1 MNIQNNK
8 YVINLDVDGGDNA
21 PSSVLNGAELYL
33 KDNQDVSFNLYGRKS
48 IIDVHIK
55 NLPLL
60 FNSSNTIEC
69 QGVIDGNLKPT
80 EAMKKEFRHSSLAK
94 SISSLKNQSLEA
106 TVSSGNTG
114 AMMAYS
120 KVFLRTVENI
130 SRPAIASLFPSKNH
144 PVCFLDLG
152 ANSECDEKNLY
163 DFAIMGSIYYQILFP
178 ESACKVSLLNI
189 GSEELKGNAVIQ
201 KTHEL
206 LKNSK
211 SINYNGFI
219 EANNITDT
227 ENHII
232 VTDGFTGNIALKTA
246 EGISKFITDSLKKHL
261 LSNSFSK
268 ILTFFIKPNLK
279 SFKNAIDPR
288 NFNGGILLGIDGV
301 VIKSHGN
308 ADEYAFRNAIGFA
321 VKCLESNLLNKI
333 KDNAR

>member
-1 MNIQNNK
+1 MNIQDNK
-8 YVINLDVDGGDNA
+8 YTINLDVDGGDNA
-21 PSSVLNGAELYL
+21 PNSVLNGAELYL
-33 KDNQDVSFNLYGRKS
+33 KTNQNARFNLYGRKS
-48 IIDVHIK
+48 IINDNIK

-60 FNSSNTIEC
+60 IKSSNTIDCE
-69 QGVIDGNLKPT
+69 GVIDGNLKPT

-94 SISSLKNQSLEA
+94 SISSLKNQPLEA

-120 KVFLRTVENI
+120 KVFLRTIENI

-152 ANSECDEKNLY
+152 ANSECDENNLY

-178 ESACKVSLLNI
+178 NSSCKVSLLNI
-189 GSEELKGNAVIQ
+189 GSEELKGNAIIQ

-211 SINYNGFI
+211 LIKYNGFI

-227 ENHII
+227 ENNII

-261 LSNSFSK
+261 LSNLFSK
-268 ILTFFIKPNLK
+268 TLTFFIKPNLQ
-279 SFKNAIDPR
+279 SFKNSIDPR
-288 NFNGGILLGIDGV
+288 NYNGGILLGIDGI

-308 ADEYAFRNAIGFA
+308 ADKYAFCNAIGFA

-333 KDNAR
+333 KYNAK